1 MIIAHLSDRL
11 IYKNCHSMYVY
22 ALFFF
27 KNSVT
32 NPNRLNCVNITD
44 TTFNIF
50 KEKWISQMEHS
61 WTSTD
66 VFLLG
71 APRYLH
77 FFIKQQ
83 TLTSFSLFHKVI
95 KLVSAN
101 TELQEE
107 NPVVQ

>member
-1 MIIAHLSDRL
+1 
-11 IYKNCHSMYVY
+11 
-22 ALFFF
+22 
-27 KNSVT
+27 
-32 NPNRLNCVNITD
+32 
-44 TTFNIF
+44 
-50 KEKWISQMEHS
+50 MEHS